1 MRVCVRQ
8 AARVAAD
15 LWNSL
20 SRDTEF
26 EDRSRVVRRL
36 VATDAAGIPMRYRGR
51 VEGAKSGDGWKVRVD
66 GISWTVSLLG
76 HEFREEDLAPGRE
89 LRDFGIAFNYVGPVI
104 DPLKRPMAGR

>member
-1 MRVCVRQ
+1 
-8 AARVAAD
+8 
-15 LWNSL
+15 
-20 SRDTEF
+20 
-26 EDRSRVVRRL
+26 
-36 VATDAAGIPMRYRGR
+36 MRYRGR